1 MVFLECKE
9 LNMSELLTELQDK
22 VFILTLNRINK
33 HNAFDDKLLS
43 QFQEKLNEA
52 IANPQVRVILLKAN
66 GPHFSAGADLS
77 WMQRM
82 AQFNEEENLVDA
94 LILAQVMKTLY
105 QCPKPTIAAVQ
116 GGAFGGGAGLVAAC
130 DIAIASTE
138 AKFCFP
144 EVKLGLIPAVIS
156 PYVVK
161 AIGERA
167 AKWLFMSAQPFDA
180 EQAKQLNLIQFC
192 VKSGALANFAL
203 TYARQIAELA
213 PQAVADCKTLI
224 NKVCDKPVTDELVHE
239 TAVLIAKKRVSTE
252 GQKGLQA
259 FLKKE
264 QPQWS

>member
-1 MVFLECKE
+1 M
-9 LNMSELLTELQDK
+9 NELLTQLQDH
-22 VFILTLNRINK
+22 VFIITLNRVNK
-33 HNAFDDKLLS
+33 HNAFDDKLIKAL
-43 QFQEKLNEA
+43 QEQLNKA
-52 IANPQVRVILLKAN
+52 IADNQVRVILLKAN

-94 LILAQVMKTLY
+94 LVLARLMKTLY
-105 QCPKPTIAAVQ
+105 ECPKPTIAAVQ

-138 AKFCFP
+138 AKFCFS

-180 EQAKQLNLIQFC
+180 EQAKQLNLIQYC
-192 VKSGALANFAL
+192 VQDCTLANFAL
-203 TYARQIAELA
+203 TYARQIANLA
-213 PQAVADCKTLI
+213 PKAVADCKALI
-224 NKVCDKPVTDELVHE
+224 HRVCNRPVTDELIQE
-239 TAVLIAKKRVSTE
+239 TAVLIAQKRVSKE

-264 QPQWS
+264 QPQWN